1 MEITIHVCMHGN
13 VTWTTTRGLLK
24 LQFIRIFGYIVELF
38 KGEALLRVVKRPTCY
53 RGLPSLMVFYSVKF
67 L

>member
-1 MEITIHVCMHGN
+1 MNVCMEMSLG
-13 VTWTTTRGLLK
+13 RP
-24 LQFIRIFGYIVELF
+24 QFIRIFGYIVELF